1 MQLYRDLLG
10 MKLLSIQD
18 IAPYGFCLY
27 FLGFTDDI
35 PPSDDL
41 HDVSIREWLWQRPYT
56 TLEIQYK

>member
-1 MQLYRDLLG
+1 

-41 HDVSIREWLWQRPYT
+41 HDVSNREWLWQRPYT
-56 TLEIQYK
+56 TLEIQFK